1 MHVGDDFFQ
10 TLLKTKVLFSRVAK
24 VGSTEFFNFFWSL
37 HDSDTSNLEQMLEN
51 RDKGDWVHQNDE
63 TLNERLPKLSSLDR
77 TLAETLLKNTSKLV
91 YIRDPLDRLVSAW
104 KDKLGPLQPGDSVE
118 QKKLFY
124 VFIFQIYFSLY
135 FRTFR

>member
-1 MHVGDDFFQ
+1 
-10 TLLKTKVLFSRVAK
+10 
-24 VGSTEFFNFFWSL
+24 
-37 HDSDTSNLEQMLEN
+37 MLEN